1 MRLFGN
7 ILTISVILAFG
18 IVSPA
23 YAADGISNAIL
34 NNEGLAALAIAIAA
48 FGGALGQ
55 SKVMSSALESI
66 GRNPGAAG
74 QMFVPWILG
83 VAFIESLVV
92 FALIV
97 ALKVVGFI

>member
-23 YAADGISNAIL
+23 YAADHTGAIL

-66 GRNPGAAG
+66 GRNPGASG

-92 FALIV
+92 FALLV
-97 ALKVVGFI
+97 AGKVSGLF

>member
-7 ILTISVILAFG
+7 FLTIFVILAFG

-23 YAADGISNAIL
+23 YAEQAGGAIL
-34 NNEGLAALAIAIAA
+34 NNEGLAALSIAIAA
-48 FGGALGQ
+48 FGGALSQ

-92 FALIV
+92 FALLV
-97 ALKVVGFI
+97 AGKVSGLF